1 MKINGYTIEPDARL
15 QGANLQG
22 ANLEGANLRYARLRG
37 ANLEGANLEG
47 ANLRYANL
55 EGANLRYANLE
66 GANLEGARLEGANL
80 EGARLEGANLRYA
93 KLRNAIGLPDA
104 PVVDDLDAKILAMVD
119 GPDAHGSLDMDVW
132 HTCETTH
139 CRAGWAIHLAG
150 EAGYDLE
157 SRLGSATAGSLIYY
171 ASTGRIPNFYATTD
185 EALAD
190 LRGA

>member
-1 MKINGYTIEPDARL
+1 MKVDGYAIEPGADLRR
-15 QGANLQG
+15 ANLKG
-22 ANLEGANLRYARLRG
+22 ANLEGADLR
-37 ANLEGANLEG
+37 
-47 ANLRYANL
+47 
-55 EGANLRYANLE
+55 
-66 GANLEGARLEGANL
+66 
-80 EGARLEGANLRYA
+80 GARLEGANLRGANLQGA
-93 KLRNAIGLPDA
+93 KLRNAILEGANLRGARLEGANLRGADLEGAILYGAIGLPDA
-104 PVVDDLDAKILAMVD
+104 PSVDDLDAKILAMVD
-119 GPDAHGSLDMDVW
+119 GPDAHGSLDMSVW

-171 ASTGRIPNFYATTD
+171 ASTGRVPDFYATTD

>member
-1 MKINGYTIEPDARL
+1 MKINGYAIEPDADLRYAL
-15 QGANLQG
+15 LEGANLKG
-22 ANLEGANLRYARLRG
+22 ANLEGADLRRADLRVAYLYGAYLQGADLRRADLQGADLRG
-37 ANLEGANLEG
+37 AD
-47 ANLRYANL
+47 
-55 EGANLRYANLE
+55 
-66 GANLEGARLEGANL
+66 L
-80 EGARLEGANLRYA
+80 EGARLEGANLRGA
-93 KLRNAIGLPDA
+93 RLGAILQGANLQGAIGLPYA

-119 GPDAHGSLDMDVW
+119 GPDAHGSLDMTLW

-171 ASTGRIPNFYATTD
+171 ASTGRVPDFYATTD